1 MHDVVN
7 KSSDDEYR
15 YFGKIGI
22 IHVISTFALS
32 NTRVFMTFFSNQ
44 VYITLIKH
52 FDEKHEYQERL
63 NLRTT

>member
-7 KSSDDEYR
+7 KSSDDEY
-15 YFGKIGI
+15 FGKIGI
-22 IHVISTFALS
+22 IHVFLLLHCQTQ
-32 NTRVFMTFFSNQ
+32 RVFMTFFSNQ

-63 NLRTT
+63 NLSTT

>member
-7 KSSDDEYR
+7 KSSDDE

-32 NTRVFMTFFSNQ
+32 NTRVFMTFFFKSGLYN
-44 VYITLIKH
+44 I
-52 FDEKHEYQERL
+52 
-63 NLRTT
+63 N

>member
-7 KSSDDEYR
+7 KSSDDE

-32 NTRVFMTFFSNQ
+32 NTRVVFSNQ
-44 VYITLIKH
+44 VFITLIKH

-63 NLRTT
+63 NIRTT

>member
-7 KSSDDEYR
+7 KSSDDE

-52 FDEKHEYQERL
+52 FDEKHEY
-63 NLRTT
+63 

>member
-7 KSSDDEYR
+7 KSSDDE

-32 NTRVFMTFFSNQ
+32 NTRVFMTFFFKSGLI
-44 VYITLIKH
+44 YITLINTSMKNMNI
-52 FDEKHEYQERL
+52 R
-63 NLRTT
+63 NV

>member
-7 KSSDDEYR
+7 KSSDDE

-32 NTRVFMTFFSNQ
+32 NTKSIHDFFFKSDPY
-44 VYITLIKH
+44 YI
-52 FDEKHEYQERL
+52 
-63 NLRTT
+63 N

>member
-7 KSSDDEYR
+7 KSSDDE

-32 NTRVFMTFFSNQ
+32 NTRVFMTFFLNQ
-44 VYITLIKH
+44 VFITLIKH

>member
-1 MHDVVN
+1 MIWLTNLVMMSILAKLELFMLFLLLHCQ
-7 KSSDDEYR
+7 
-15 YFGKIGI
+15 
-22 IHVISTFALS
+22 TQ
-32 NTRVFMTFFSNQ
+32 RVFMTFFSNQ

>member
-7 KSSDDEYR
+7 KSSNE

-32 NTRVFMTFFSNQ
+32 NTKSIHDFFL
-44 VYITLIKH
+44 VHITLIKH